1 MNDPN
6 GEKIAISLIVGTI
19 GRAQELQRLLSSI
32 ASQSLKS
39 VELIIVDQ
47 NADDRVQK
55 LIEDWKPSLRCVH
68 IRSPKGLS
76 RARNLGITLASGCI
90 VGFPDDDC
98 WYPDDLLFQVKEWFD
113 RHQTYDFFCC
123 TAQDGSGREVAS
135 RWPRNSLVIDRDS
148 VLRACASASLFIRK
162 AELDVVGGF
171 DERMGLGAATPFQ
184 SAEDSDLALRCL
196 DGGGKGWFEKQ
207 LYVYHPHKG
216 PGAVT
221 GSRAFGYGMGFGYL
235 LRMHGYSLRTL
246 IYHVL
251 RALGGAIKS
260 LLLAEPNK
268 ALFYWKSALGRLS
281 GYSIPPSTESGSHGV
296 RTCGY

>member
-1 MNDPN
+1 
-6 GEKIAISLIVGTI
+6 
-19 GRAQELQRLLSSI
+19 
-32 ASQSLKS
+32 
-39 VELIIVDQ
+39 
-47 NADDRVQK
+47 
-55 LIEDWKPSLRCVH
+55 
-68 IRSPKGLS
+68 
-76 RARNLGITLASGCI
+76 
-90 VGFPDDDC
+90 
-98 WYPDDLLFQVKEWFD
+98 
-113 RHQTYDFFCC
+113 
-123 TAQDGSGREVAS
+123 
-135 RWPRNSLVIDRDS
+135 
-148 VLRACASASLFIRK
+148 
-162 AELDVVGGF
+162 
-171 DERMGLGAATPFQ
+171 MGLGAATPFQ